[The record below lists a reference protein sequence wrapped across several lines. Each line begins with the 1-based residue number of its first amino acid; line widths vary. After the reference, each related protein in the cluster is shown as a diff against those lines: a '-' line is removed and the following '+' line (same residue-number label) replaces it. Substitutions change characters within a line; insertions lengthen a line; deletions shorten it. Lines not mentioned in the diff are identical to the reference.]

1 MGGMLGAEGIRKD
14 HQIFVPHPPSTSRSC
29 LMLTSSLVLECS
41 TVVRSRRYQVKHIQR
56 RETKVLEAKLHASYG
71 DLGNLHYPKAKSQ
84 KPKKNSSTTHETRTR
99 KVAVGVACVAALKRC
114 KLVMQVP
121 DCSRIDPR
129 GLDQIRDRDK
139 IRAA

>member
-84 KPKKNSSTTHETRTR
+84 KPKKKFINDSRDSNSEGGRR
-99 KVAVGVACVAALKRC
+99 GCVRCGVEAL
-114 KLVMQVP
+114 
-121 DCSRIDPR
+121 
-129 GLDQIRDRDK
+129 
-139 IRAA
+139 